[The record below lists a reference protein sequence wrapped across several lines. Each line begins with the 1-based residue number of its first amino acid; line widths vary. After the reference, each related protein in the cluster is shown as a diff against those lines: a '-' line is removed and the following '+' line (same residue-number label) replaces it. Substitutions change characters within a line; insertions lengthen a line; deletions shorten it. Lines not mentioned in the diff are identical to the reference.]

1 MGKNSKIISAGG
13 LFKCTSTNRYFFVMR
28 SSKSSY
34 PNRFSL
40 VGGKMHIGEKI
51 MKGLSREI
59 VEEIGFMPEITKWS
73 IFNKFTSLDKK
84 FEYHSILI
92 LTPRE
97 FIPKLNNENSGYA
110 WVDIDN
116 PPKPLHPR
124 LKEVLSSS
132 VLIDCIKY
140 FK

>member
-1 MGKNSKIISAGG
+1 MGKLISAGG

-28 SSKSSY
+28 SNKSSY

-40 VGGKMHIGEKI
+40 VGGKIHVGEKI
-51 MKGLSREI
+51 MEGLSREI
-59 VEEIGFMPEITKWS
+59 IEELGFMPEVTKWS
-73 IFNKFTSLDKK
+73 IFNKFTSLDKR

-97 FIPKLNNENSGYA
+97 FIPRLNGENSGYA
-110 WVDIDN
+110 WVDIET

-132 VLIDCIKY
+132 VLIDCISKY
-140 FK
+140 K